1 MSVFREIA
9 VLTALL
15 YDISLYEIF
24 FQTFL
29 IDQNIFFG
37 LILLYRLWR
46 RERRG
51 KWLLSSS
58 VTLRLGTSVVWR
70 LTWWWIIDESADVNI
85 DSADIY
91 IDSADDFNVD
101 SANDFIVDSTDYI
114 IWRYESGL
122 NYWSSLTIQLT
133 TQWSDGSG
141 SVDPQLVWFLYI
153 F

>member
-70 LTWWWIIDESADVNI
+70 LTWWWIIDESADVNV

-114 IWRYESGL
+114 IWWYESGL

-133 TQWSDGSG
+133 TQWRDGSG